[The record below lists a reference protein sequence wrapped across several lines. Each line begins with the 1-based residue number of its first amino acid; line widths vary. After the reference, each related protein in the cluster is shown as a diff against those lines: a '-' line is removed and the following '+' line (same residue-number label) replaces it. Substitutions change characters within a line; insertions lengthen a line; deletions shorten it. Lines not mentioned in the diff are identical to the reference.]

1 MIFFINNFFFS
12 RPLPRV
18 GRGLCFLCTQKYNI
32 MCGMEKERKKTREL
46 KKMKLHVFD
55 IEMEVNV
62 PVGEEQLY
70 LGAAEKVNRKIDA
83 YCDVFVRRQ
92 YVRIKCEKEILL
104 MVLLDFAV
112 RGGECSSR
120 PPARGKWRTMAE
132 RVRRLWEGVIDFFKR
147 KEVCD

>member
-1 MIFFINNFFFS
+1 
-12 RPLPRV
+12 
-18 GRGLCFLCTQKYNI
+18 

-83 YCDVFVRRQ
+83 YCDVFFRRQ
-92 YVRIKCEKEILL
+92 YVRIKGEKEILL
-104 MVLLDFAV
+104 IALLDFAV
-112 RGGECSSR
+112 RGEVYNSH
-120 PPARGKWRTMAE
+120 PPARGLWRAMTE
-132 RVRRLWEGVIDFFKR
+132 RVNSLWDSMINFLKY
-147 KEVCD
+147 K

>member
-1 MIFFINNFFFS
+1 MYMIETWN
-12 RPLPRV
+12 
-18 GRGLCFLCTQKYNI
+18 LCFLCTQKYNI
-32 MCGMEKERKKTREL
+32 TCGMEKERKKTREL

-104 MVLLDFAV
+104 IALLDFAV
-112 RGGECSSR
+112 RGEVYNSSA
-120 PPARGKWRTMAE
+120 PARGLWRAMAE
-132 RVRRLWEGVIDFFKR
+132 RVRHLWKGVINFFKR
-147 KEVCD
+147 KEVYD

>member
-1 MIFFINNFFFS
+1 
-12 RPLPRV
+12 
-18 GRGLCFLCTQKYNI
+18 
-32 MCGMEKERKKTREL
+32 MEKERKKTREL

-112 RGGECSSR
+112 RGEAYNSSA
-120 PPARGKWRTMAE
+120 PARGLWRAMVE
-132 RVRRLWEGVIDFFKR
+132 RGRRLWESVMDFFKCN
-147 KEVCD
+147 EVCD

>member
-1 MIFFINNFFFS
+1 
-12 RPLPRV
+12 
-18 GRGLCFLCTQKYNI
+18 

-70 LGAAEKVNRKIDA
+70 LEAAEKVNRKIYA
-83 YCDVFVRRQ
+83 YCDVFFRRQ

-104 MVLLDFAV
+104 IALLDFAV
-112 RGGECSSR
+112 RGEVYNSSA
-120 PPARGKWRTMAE
+120 PARGQWRAMAE
-132 RVRRLWEGVIDFFKR
+132 RVRRLWEGGINFFKR